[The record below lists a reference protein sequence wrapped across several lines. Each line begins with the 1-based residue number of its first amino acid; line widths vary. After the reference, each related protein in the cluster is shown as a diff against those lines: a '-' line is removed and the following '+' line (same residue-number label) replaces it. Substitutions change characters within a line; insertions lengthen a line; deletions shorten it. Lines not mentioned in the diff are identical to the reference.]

1 MSLVPPCRAT
11 ISGKASHSG
20 EAPLTTHCC
29 GFCSVRVQRVCPP
42 CIFSSTRISNRS
54 HFKGNQSPLF
64 IVLVACYSNLPR
76 SSSFVA
82 TLFQKIS
89 SSTILQRD
97 GMNISLSATKEQEG
111 EYSRS

>member
-1 MSLVPPCRAT
+1 MLLVLPCRAT

-20 EAPLTTHCC
+20 EAPLTTHC
-29 GFCSVRVQRVCPP
+29 GFCSARVQRVRPP
-42 CIFSSTRISNRS
+42 CISSSTRISNRS
-54 HFKGNQSPLF
+54 HFKENQSPLF